1 MFNLRCATVLLAVS
15 GSCLPVS
22 MAAVRQPAPAAAAP
36 APAPAADQ
44 TVNQA
49 VVYAVQGKVDIKST
63 PDGAYA
69 PAQQGQAVPPGATIR
84 TGLKSAVQ
92 ILVADSQLLTIDRL
106 GAVTLEQAIRSGDV
120 NRTSV
125 EMPYGRVLFNV
136 TSTQFANDVQIKA
149 PDATLAVR
157 GTVGGIEFNGGRPT
171 IAFGDASNRG
181 RIEVSYA
188 TGSKTVIS
196 DSSRSTSS
204 NPEPAKHKLAS
215 AFVEGGDS
223 GSRDDGEVSVLSRTP
238 GWGLLGPIPLAGGGS
253 VLTDGLRSVSSS
265 IPQSWFVQAELEPGQ
280 LQRREID
287 SGRSRAVGMLP
298 VALPLAG
305 LAVVGD
311 VQRGFSVLL
320 LEGGRRG
327 LNPNEPDQ
335 AYNELWAL
343 DIGDGSGR
351 GTSADSQFT
360 LFAKFVDAAPGQ
372 PVLRAP
378 ILTGLAAVDGALF
391 SISTSPGFELAQTE
405 LVRLDPRTSHI
416 EPVMNFSSNFE
427 SVALAGAPER
437 GSMYVVGREAG
448 SDQTGGVFARVAV
461 LEFDARNSYVVD
473 SFSAAA
479 GDLDVRSGTSISP
492 DVNFADLQSDSL
504 TVEGAAVVRG
514 KLQLAVRAFDGQRQS
529 EARLQVGLDPATNF
543 NENRPF
549 LSTVSPGNTLGL
561 SGIASAPPRGRR
573 SSPTML
579 SNPEGAIDT
588 TSINSLFAQMAYSR
602 DSLRSGVLQR
612 MVASEIINTSL
623 DPSGCATSSLVGM
636 IPDTMLQHAD
646 QTKGI
651 GRTVAALRGNLG
663 PDHPCF
669 PANMLP
675 SH

>member
-1 MFNLRCATVLLAVS
+1 MSNLKRATVLLVVA

-22 MAAVRQPAPAAAAP
+22 MAAVRQTAPSAP
-36 APAPAADQ
+36 APAQADQ

-49 VVYAVQGKVDIKST
+49 VVYAVQGKVDIKTT
-63 PDGAYA
+63 PDGAFA

-84 TGLKSAVQ
+84 TGPKSAVQ
-92 ILVADSQLLTIDRL
+92 LLVADSQLLTIDRIST
-106 GAVTLEQAIRSGDV
+106 VTLEQAIRSGDV

-171 IAFGDASNRG
+171 VAFGDASNRG

-188 TGSKTVIS
+188 TGAKSVIS

-204 NPEPAKHKLAS
+204 NPDPAMHKLAS
-215 AFVEGGDS
+215 AFVEGGDA
-223 GSRDDGEVSVLSRTP
+223 GARDDGEASVLSRTP
-238 GWGLLGPIPLAGGGS
+238 GWGLLGPATLAGGGS

-265 IPQSWFVQAELEPGQ
+265 IPQNWFVQAELASGVLE
-280 LQRREID
+280 RREID
-287 SGRSRAVGMLP
+287 SGRLRAVGMLP
-298 VALPLAG
+298 LALPIAG

-327 LNPNEPDQ
+327 LSPNEPDQ
-335 AYNELWAL
+335 AYNELWTL
-343 DIGDGSGR
+343 NIGDGTGR
-351 GTSADSQFT
+351 GTSAEDQFT
-360 LFAKFVDAAPGQ
+360 LVGKFVDAAPGQ

-378 ILTGLAAVDGALF
+378 ILTGLAAVNDGLF
-391 SISTSPGFELAQTE
+391 SISSSPGFELAQTE
-405 LVRLDPRTSHI
+405 LVRLDLRTSHI
-416 EPVMNFSSNFE
+416 EPVMNFSSNFA
-427 SVALAGAPER
+427 SLMLTGAPDR
-437 GSMYVVGREAG
+437 GSMYVVGREG
-448 SDQTGGVFARVAV
+448 GTDQVGGVFARMAV
-461 LEFDARNSYVVD
+461 LEFDARNNYVVD

-479 GDLDVRSGTSISP
+479 GDFDVRSGTAINPS
-492 DVNFADLQSDSL
+492 VNFADLQADSL

-529 EARLQVGLDPATNF
+529 ETRLQVGLDPATNF
-543 NENRPF
+543 SDRRPF
-549 LSTVSPGNTLGL
+549 LSTVTPANTLGV
-561 SGIASAPPRGRR
+561 SGIASAPPRGRG
-573 SSPTML
+573 SSPTTL

-602 DSLRSGVLQR
+602 ESLRSGVLQR

-636 IPDTMLQHAD
+636 IPTAMLQHAD

-651 GRTVAALRGNLG
+651 GRTVASLRGNLG

-675 SH
+675 SY

>member
-1 MFNLRCATVLLAVS
+1 MFNLRTATVLLVAA

-22 MAAVRQPAPAAAAP
+22 MAAVRQQSPATVAPAG
-36 APAPAADQ
+36 ADQ

-49 VVYAVQGKVDIKST
+49 VVYAVQGKVDIKTT
-63 PDGAYA
+63 PDSAFA

-84 TGLKSAVQ
+84 TGPKSAVQ
-92 ILVADSQLLTIDRL
+92 LLVADSQLLTIDRIST
-106 GAVTLEQAIRSGDV
+106 VTLEQAIRSGDV

-181 RIEVSYA
+181 RIEVAYA
-188 TGSKTVIS
+188 TGAKTVIS

-204 NPEPAKHKLAS
+204 NPDPAMHKRAA

-223 GSRDDGEVSVLSRTP
+223 GARDEGEESVLSRTP
-238 GWGLLGPIPLAGGGS
+238 GWGLLGPAVLVGGGS
-253 VLTDGLRSVSSS
+253 VLTDGLRAISSS
-265 IPQSWFVQAELEPGQ
+265 IPQSWFVQAELTSGV

-287 SGRSRAVGMLP
+287 SGRTQVVGVLP
-298 VALPLAG
+298 LALPIAG

-311 VQRGFSVLL
+311 VQRGFSVLM
-320 LEGGRRG
+320 LEGGQRG
-327 LNPNEPDQ
+327 LSPNEPDR

-343 DIGDGSGR
+343 NIGDGTGR
-351 GTSADSQFT
+351 GISAQSQFT
-360 LFAKFVDAAPGQ
+360 FIGKFVDAEPGQ
-372 PVLRAP
+372 AALRTP
-378 ILTGLAAVDGALF
+378 ILTGLAAVNDALF
-391 SISTSPGFELAQTE
+391 SISASPGIELAQTE
-405 LVRLDPRTSHI
+405 LVRLHPATSQV
-416 EPVMNFSSNFE
+416 EPVMNFSGNFA
-427 SVALAGAPER
+427 SLMLAGEPTR
-437 GSMYVVGREAG
+437 GSMYVVGREG
-448 SDQTGGVFARVAV
+448 GTDQTGGVFARMAV

-479 GDLDVRSGTSISP
+479 GDFSVRSGTAINPS
-492 DVNFADLQSDSL
+492 VNFADLQADSL

-529 EARLQVGLDPATNF
+529 ETRLQVGLDPATNLSDR
-543 NENRPF
+543 RPF
-549 LSTVSPGNTLGL
+549 LSTVAPGNTLGV
-561 SGIASAPPRGRR
+561 SGIASAPPRGRG
-573 SSPTML
+573 SSPVTL
-579 SNPEGAIDT
+579 SNPEGPIDT

-623 DPSGCATSSLVGM
+623 DPSGCATSSLVSM
-636 IPDTMLQHAD
+636 IPTAMLQHAD